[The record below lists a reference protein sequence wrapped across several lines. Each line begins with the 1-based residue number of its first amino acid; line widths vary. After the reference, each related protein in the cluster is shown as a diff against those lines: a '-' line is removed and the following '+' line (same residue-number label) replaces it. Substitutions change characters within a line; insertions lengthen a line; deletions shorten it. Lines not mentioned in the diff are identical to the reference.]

1 VDDVFSRV
9 VDALLTFPLII
20 LAVLVL
26 ASLGRS
32 PRNVILVIGIIFTP
46 LIARTVRAAVLAE
59 RDLDYLP
66 AARLLGEGPAWIMAR
81 EILPNVLPA
90 VLVEFTVRLGYAIFT
105 VATLSFLGFGIQPP
119 TPDWGADI
127 YANYAVLP
135 AGYWWDT
142 LFPAL
147 AIASLVTAVN
157 LVTDSVEQVANG

>member
-1 VDDVFSRV
+1 
-9 VDALLTFPLII
+9 
-20 LAVLVL
+20 
-26 ASLGRS
+26 
-32 PRNVILVIGIIFTP
+32 
-46 LIARTVRAAVLAE
+46 
-59 RDLDYLP
+59 
-66 AARLLGEGPAWIMAR
+66 MAR